1 MIDTGKLRAVIAKA
15 TPGEWAWET
24 PMGEH
29 CPWIVQGG
37 KQAYEWKPLA
47 TLGDC
52 IEDGPNPHSKAFRAV
67 QGNAAYIATFDPPT
81 TTALLD
87 TIDTLSQQLAEARKA
102 AFGIGQRVVYSLGQ
116 RSEFA
121 DPLDRSE
128 AVISATVIGNI
139 EGWYEIEFD
148 SDNSRVVVKPSSIR
162 ALASEASHD

>member
-1 MIDTGKLRAVIAKA
+1 MTDTGKLRAVIAKA

-67 QGNAAYIATFDPPT
+67 QGNAAYIAAFDPPT

-87 TIDTLSQQLAEARKA
+87 TIDTLRQQLAKA
-102 AFGIGQRVVYSLGQ
+102 
-116 RSEFA
+116 
-121 DPLDRSE
+121 
-128 AVISATVIGNI
+128 
-139 EGWYEIEFD
+139 
-148 SDNSRVVVKPSSIR
+148 R
-162 ALASEASHD
+162 ALWAQMAFPSGPEHAGEMADAMDKLLATEASHD